1 MNRYAILAV
10 ALATFPTLAAT
21 PRTDATTD
29 HPIVA
34 YTAASS
40 FYIELGDL
48 FSAQKRFDAA
58 RARYAAAATLARIEG
73 TLPVEAVRRIAN
85 TYYFE
90 GTYKEAEATLAK
102 LADEAAQFGDWEAQ
116 IWAIADA
123 AWLAQLAGDAASV
136 GHHVE
141 LLESL
146 LDFHALPG
154 GRYKVRTRLLKDFA
168 VFAPHLTSW

>member
-1 MNRYAILAV
+1 MKRYAVLAV
-10 ALATFPTLAAT
+10 ALATFPTLAAA
-21 PRTDATTD
+21 PRTDAPAD

-34 YTAASS
+34 VATASS

-48 FSAQKRFDAA
+48 FSTQKRFGAA
-58 RARYAAAATLARIEG
+58 RARYATAATLARIEG

-90 GTYKEAEATLAK
+90 GTYKEAEATLAA
-102 LADEAAQFGDWEAQ
+102 LADEAAQFGDWEAR

-123 AWLAQLAGDAASV
+123 AWLAQLAGDAVSLE
-136 GHHVE
+136 HHLE
-141 LLESL
+141 TLESL
-146 LDFHALPG
+146 LDSCALPG

>member
-1 MNRYAILAV
+1 MMRYAVLAV

-21 PRTDATTD
+21 PRTNATTD
-29 HPIVA
+29 GTTFA
-34 YTAASS
+34 YAAASN

-48 FSAQKRFDAA
+48 FSLEKRFDAA
-58 RARYAAAATLARIEG
+58 RARYATAAILARIEG

-90 GTYKEAEATLAK
+90 GTYKKAEATLAE
-102 LADEAAQFGDWEAQ
+102 LADEAAEFGDWEAQ

-123 AWLAQLAGDAASV
+123 AWLAQLAGDAVSV
-136 GHHVE
+136 GHHVDN
-141 LLESL
+141 LEGL
-146 LDFHALPG
+146 LDTHALPG
-154 GRYKVRTRLLKDFA
+154 GRYKIRTRLLKDFA